1 MSYSDGWP
9 FQKPVPGVDTRSGA
23 RSAKLAIAQRVEV
36 LARVPMFA
44 GLSKR
49 QRQAMARVCSSRRWP
64 PDSRVVV
71 EGSKDQFCFIIVEG
85 TVDVH
90 RAGRRI
96 AELGPGEFFGE
107 MEMLDP
113 GPRGRSAT
121 VTTVTEVLA
130 VELSRKAFVDVAA
143 GDPQILLGML
153 KALARRV
160 REATEK
166 VSY

>member
-1 MSYSDGWP
+1 
-9 FQKPVPGVDTRSGA
+9 
-23 RSAKLAIAQRVEV
+23 
-36 LARVPMFA
+36 MFA

-49 QRQAMARVCSSRRWP
+49 QRQAMARVCHSRRWP

-71 EGSKDQFCFIIVEG
+71 EGSNDQFCFIIVEG

-90 RAGRRI
+90 RAGHRI

-107 MEMLDP
+107 IALLDP
-113 GPRGRSAT
+113 GPRSAT

-130 VELSRKAFVDVAA
+130 VELSRKAFIDVAA
-143 GDPQILLGML
+143 GDPQLLLGML
-153 KALARRV
+153 ETLARRV

-166 VSY
+166 VSI

>member
-9 FQKPVPGVDTRSGA
+9 FQKPVPGVDARSGA
-23 RSAKLAIAQRVEV
+23 RSAKLAITDRMEV
-36 LARVPMFA
+36 LARVPLFA

-49 QRQAMARVCSSRRWP
+49 QRQAMARVCSSRCWP
-64 PDSRVVV
+64 AESRVVV

-90 RAGRRI
+90 RAGHRI
-96 AELGPGEFFGE
+96 ATLGPGEFFGE
-107 MEMLDP
+107 IALLDP
-113 GPRGRSAT
+113 GPRSAT
-121 VTTVTEVLA
+121 VTTTTEVLA

-143 GDPQILLGML
+143 GDPHLLLGML
-153 KALARRV
+153 EVLARRV